1 MTTHT
6 YDDTVV
12 IPALKQTLLWE
23 HSELAEP
30 TEKPGAFL
38 RAEQIDLDAY
48 DVILLMISGG
58 KDSLACL
65 LHLFDL
71 GVDRSKIELW
81 HHRVDGHPDEGSNLM
96 DWPCVDAYN
105 QAVADTYQLPI
116 YYSWLEGGFEG
127 EMLKDKAISR
137 PHKVETP
144 SGLITLE
151 RDPNR
156 SKIATRR
163 KFPQVSPSLTT
174 RWCSSALKID
184 PGRRALNN
192 QERFNGKKV
201 LFITGE
207 RRQESASRSKYFQLE
222 PHACDRRK
230 GRTARLVDAWRPV
243 LEWDEE
249 RVWDALRRHRVIAPV
264 PYRLGWGRS
273 SCQTCIYNGP
283 RIWATLRT
291 YFPEKLE
298 PIARY
303 EREFGVTISRS
314 RRDVIT
320 IAQEAR
326 PFEINDLE
334 ALEQAMRTAYT
345 LPILAETDAEW
356 KLPAGAFAREGCGSD

>member
-1 MTTHT
+1 MTTHA
-6 YDDTVV
+6 YDDNVV
-12 IPALKQTLLWE
+12 IPILKQSLLWE
-23 HSELAEP
+23 PGHIENP
-30 TEKPGAFL
+30 DNRPGAFFS
-38 RAEQIDLDAY
+38 APEVDLDSY
-48 DVILLMISGG
+48 DVIIACFSGG
-58 KDSLACL
+58 KDSIASI
-65 LHLFDL
+65 LHLFDKE
-71 GVDRSKIELW
+71 VDRSKIELW
-81 HHRVDGHPDEGSNLM
+81 HHRVDGHPDEGSTLM
-96 DWPCVDAYN
+96 DWPCVDDYCRRFAQNYN
-105 QAVADTYQLPI
+105 LPI
-116 YYSWLEGGFEG
+116 YYSWLDGGFEG
-127 EMLKDKAISR
+127 EMLKENAISR
-137 PHKVETP
+137 AHKVETP
-144 SGLITLE
+144 NGLIVLE
-151 RDPNR
+151 RDAKR

-222 PHACDRRK
+222 PHACDRRN

-249 RVWDALRRHRVIAPV
+249 RVWDALRRHRVIPPV

-283 RIWATLRT
+283 RVWATLRN

-298 PIARY
+298 PIASY

-314 RRDVIT
+314 RRSVIT

-326 PFEINDLE
+326 PFEITDLE
-334 ALEQAMRTAYT
+334 ALQQAMQTEYR
-345 LPILAETDAEW
+345 LPILAENEALW
-356 KLPAGAFAREGCGSD
+356 KLPPGAFAKEGCGSD

>member
-1 MTTHT
+1 MSTHA

-12 IPALKQTLLWE
+12 IPALKQSLLWE
-23 HSELAEP
+23 ARPAEVSSARA
-30 TEKPGAFL
+30 GAYFT
-38 RAEQIDLDAY
+38 ATSIDLDAY
-48 DVILLMISGG
+48 DAIVICMSAG

-65 LHLFDL
+65 LHLFDQ

-81 HHRVDGHPDEGSNLM
+81 HHRVDGHPSEGSSLM
-96 DWPCVDAYN
+96 DWPCVDDYSAKLASNYG
-105 QAVADTYQLPI
+105 LPI
-116 YYSWLEGGFEG
+116 YYSWLEGGFEA
-127 EMLKDKAISR
+127 EMLKENSISR

-144 SGLITLE
+144 DGILTLE
-151 RDPNR
+151 RDPMR

-192 QERFNGKKV
+192 QARFNGKRV

-222 PHACDRRK
+222 PHACDRRN
-230 GRTARLVDAWRPV
+230 GRTARVVDAWRPV

-249 RVWDALRRHRVIAPV
+249 RVWDALRRHLVIPPV
-264 PYRLGWGRS
+264 PYRLGWSRS
-273 SCQTCIYNGP
+273 SCQTCIYNTP
-283 RIWATLRT
+283 RIWATIRR
-291 YFPEKLE
+291 YFPEKLA

-303 EREFGVTISRS
+303 EADFGVTISRS
-314 RRDVIT
+314 KRSVIH

-326 PFEINDLE
+326 PFEITDLE
-334 ALEQAMRTAYT
+334 ALQQAMTSEYT
-345 LPILAETDAEW
+345 LPILATTPADW
-356 KLPAGAFAREGCGSD
+356 KLPPGAFAKEGCGPD

>member
-1 MTTHT
+1 MTTHA
-6 YDDTVV
+6 YDDDVV
-12 IPALKQTLLWE
+12 IPRLKQSLLWE
-23 HSELAEP
+23 SND
-30 TEKPGAFL
+30 PGAATDRPGAYFS
-38 RAEQIDLDAY
+38 ASEIDLDVY
-48 DVILLMISGG
+48 DCIVICMSGG
-58 KDSLACL
+58 KDSIASI
-65 LHLFDL
+65 LHLFDK
-71 GVDRSKIELW
+71 GVNRNKIELW
-81 HHRVDGHPDEGSNLM
+81 HHRVDGHPDEGSTLM
-96 DWPCVDAYN
+96 DWPCVDDYCRRFAQNYN
-105 QAVADTYQLPI
+105 LPI

-127 EMLKDKAISR
+127 EMLKENAISK

-144 SGLITLE
+144 NGLIVLQ
-151 RDPNR
+151 RDPKR

-163 KFPQVSPSLTT
+163 RFPQVSPSLTT

-192 QERFNGKKV
+192 QERFIGKKV

-207 RRQESASRSKYFQLE
+207 RRQESASRSKYYQLE
-222 PHACDRRK
+222 PHACDRRT

-273 SCQTCIYNGP
+273 SCQTCIYNGA
-283 RIWATLRT
+283 RIWATLRH

-303 EREFGVTISRS
+303 ERDFGVTISRS

-334 ALEQAMRTAYT
+334 ALEQAMQTSYI
-345 LPILAETDAEW
+345 LPILAESDAEW